1 MYMRKQFYQT
11 ALGKLFWLET
21 TKMPIAA
28 VKNYYVIRY
37 NFRRTLPFVNAADRD
52 PHAERSTTRTRPF
65 DRSLHHG
72 GGGGGR
78 PACPQQQQQRQR
90 ERQKRCI
97 GGAAKMATRGVVSA
111 ACWRAVD
118 VRRSPLILLTTAL
131 VVLTGEWPI

>member
-11 ALGKLFWLET
+11 ALGKLFWFET

-37 NFRRTLPFVNAADRD
+37 NFRRTLSFVNAADRD

-72 GGGGGR
+72 GGGR
-78 PACPQQQQQRQR
+78 PACPQQQQQQ
-90 ERQKRCI
+90 RQKRCI

-131 VVLTGEWPI
+131 VVLTGESPI